1 MKIFSTY
8 SFARGVALLVSI
20 CQYSL
25 MLSYSLVVGTLKREI
40 LIFHRNFLLRLK
52 NRTVCWSRIVFSCN
66 YLTNKRKGNPQ
77 SKLFFIIFDAKIKNF
92 SNKQQCLKY
101 AAITHSYTRRL
112 LYPHH
117 SHLCMAILFLGQKSF
132 CIFKWNC
139 VKKIPC
145 KIGSKQ
151 LLIAAL
157 DQMFLII
164 FSRYAFFN
172 PAFTKIIVL

>member
-25 MLSYSLVVGTLKREI
+25 MLSYSLVLGTVKLEI
-40 LIFHRNFLLRLK
+40 LIFHGNFLLSSK

-77 SKLFFIIFDAKIKNF
+77 SKLFFIIFDAKITNF
-92 SNKQQCLKY
+92 SNKQQCLNEY

-117 SHLCMAILFLGQKSF
+117 LHLRMAILFLGQKSF

-151 LLIAAL
+151 MLITAL

-164 FSRYAFFN
+164 FSRYAF
-172 PAFTKIIVL
+172 L